1 MKMHAIR
8 LLSVVTAG
16 INILALASGCSLES
30 LSQSSGVVN
39 VVVG

>member
-1 MKMHAIR
+1 MKRRIAR
-8 LLSVVTAG
+8 LLSVVCVVAAVDT
-16 INILALASGCSLES
+16 GCSLES